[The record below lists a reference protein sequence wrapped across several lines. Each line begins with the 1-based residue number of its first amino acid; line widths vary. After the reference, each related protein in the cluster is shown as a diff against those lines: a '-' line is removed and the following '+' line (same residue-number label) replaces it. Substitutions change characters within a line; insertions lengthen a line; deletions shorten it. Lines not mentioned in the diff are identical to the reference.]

1 MKIWLGEAD
10 RERYGLGTDPLDF
23 DPTTLMQDEAEDLDD
38 YGIQPDG
45 WHEFILGAPVL
56 GPDRKP
62 LPRADKPHLPQRQPP
77 TARAWRALVWLA
89 LRRNGHKVALADVN
103 FDRRA
108 VRYAVEVDDGPGK
121 DPEEGQPA
129 PSDASTPPGSYGTT
143 QA

>member
-1 MKIWLGEAD
+1 VKIWLGEAD

-45 WHEFILGAPVL
+45 WDEFILGAPIL

-62 LPRADKPHLPQRQPP
+62 LPRADKPHLPQRHPP

-103 FDRRA
+103 FDR
-108 VRYAVEVDDGPGK
+108 GPS
-121 DPEEGQPA
+121 A
-129 PSDASTPPGSYGTT
+129 TPSRSTTAREKTRRRGRPRPPTGVHRPVSSGTSLD
-143 QA
+143 